1 MKTFVKNYIGKGKQV
16 AGLSIAKVTCKLE
29 DLQKFAYFFDGIEYV
44 TFEVAKMKQADSFG
58 RDYTVYVSQAEEEKT
73 EKPTKSPAPK
83 APRKQ
88 KEILEPVTGDDLPF
102 YGEKNLAE
110 QGLFM
115 IAILL
120 TSEKRPGESVAQ
132 TRQ

>member
-1 MKTFVKNYIGKGKQV
+1 MAIKKQNHNYSKTFVKNYIGKGKQV

-44 TFEVAKMKQADSFG
+44 TFEIAKMKQADSFG

-73 EKPTKSPAPK
+73 EKPAKSPATK
-83 APRKQ
+83 APRKH

-102 YGEKNLAE
+102 
-110 QGLFM
+110 
-115 IAILL
+115 
-120 TSEKRPGESVAQ
+120 
-132 TRQ
+132 